1 MKKFA
6 TVTILLT
13 VILSTFSCKS
23 TSKSNEKESK
33 TTQTDS
39 KETIYDMNISFISK
53 ASGIDTALKI
63 KVDNAIETFNKTNKT
78 SIKPEIVHWGREGET
93 DYDFTLKNL
102 STVQKKA
109 FTSSIEETIGS
120 SDMAHITFNKKSVH
134 KR

>member
-63 KVDNAIETFNKTNKT
+63 KVDNAFAR
-78 SIKPEIVHWGREGET
+78 P
-93 DYDFTLKNL
+93 F
-102 STVQKKA
+102 
-109 FTSSIEETIGS
+109 
-120 SDMAHITFNKKSVH
+120 
-134 KR
+134 